1 MIKSVRRI
9 REKLNRMMNCVTLG
23 DERCTDMN
31 ECRNCEYNLS
41 PEEEKELMNSILEM
55 FGDQLNEST
64 VEWIKTYNTSGTRGS
79 DLFFKLYNEMN
90 VLTSHVQIEDMAF
103 NEISKL
109 VVCLESKLDSSC
121 NYECDDCSYR
131 TWTLYGS
138 GDDKVENYTRII
150 RMIWAAMYII
160 GEKDAEI
167 DKYIDCLRKRSIMS
181 ECGVVECGQR
191 SSSTDNE
198 YLVEYLSDV
207 RDKLKEIIDEDTEK
221 DGYKIEDIEYDF
233 PEKLDQIP
241 SYAELRGL
249 KKGETDME
257 KKNEEIAED
266 VLKMD
271 LPFKQEEET
280 KKEVEKRDDTLE
292 MFNRLCGA
300 NPTGPY
306 PTYSPGPVYP
316 YNAGPV
322 PYFNPGIGPTPIP
335 PYVNPASVPGFAK
348 PDPENIRA
356 LEEIRYHVKK
366 LMKKTINQNGKHGIK
381 TGIMMEIL
389 GKETELLDYIDKLIE
404 KTEEFNKKNGN

>member
-9 REKLNRMMNCVTLG
+9 RKQLNKMMNCVTLG
-23 DERCTDMN
+23 DERCADLS

-55 FGDQLNEST
+55 FGNRLNEST

-90 VLTSHVQIEDMAF
+90 VLTSHVQNEDMAF
-103 NEISKL
+103 NEINKL
-109 VVCLESKLDSSC
+109 VLCLESKLDSRC

-131 TWTLYGS
+131 TWTVYGS
-138 GDDKVENYTRII
+138 GEDKVENYTRII
-150 RMIWAAMYII
+150 RRIRDAMFII
-160 GEKDAEI
+160 GDKKDTEI

-181 ECGVVECGQR
+181 ECGVVECGQC

-271 LPFKQEEET
+271 LPFKQEEAKGGDEDPR
-280 KKEVEKRDDTLE
+280 VCVQSCRPDL
-292 MFNRLCGA
+292 G
-300 NPTGPY
+300 NPFGN
-306 PTYSPGPVYP
+306 PVGTYP

-322 PYFNPGIGPTPIP
+322 PYFNPGPGPATPLYSSEMVP
-335 PYVNPASVPGFAK
+335 PYLK
-348 PDPENIRA
+348 PENVKIKDLRS
-356 LEEIRYHVKK
+356 IRYQV
-366 LMKKTINQNGKHGIK
+366 
-381 TGIMMEIL
+381 
-389 GKETELLDYIDKLIE
+389 KETMKTTIDQNNIGTDLMMDIIQKEVELLDYINGIIE
-404 KTEEFNKKNGN
+404 QTEKEGN

>member
-41 PEEEKELMNSILEM
+41 PEEEKELMDSILEM
-55 FGDQLNEST
+55 FGDQLSDT
-64 VEWIKTYNTSGTRGS
+64 VVEWIKTYEGAGTRGS
-79 DLFFKLYNEMN
+79 YLFFKLYNEMN
-90 VLTSHVQIEDMAF
+90 VLTSHSQMEDMAF
-103 NEISKL
+103 NEINKL
-109 VVCLESKLDSSC
+109 VFCLESKLDSSC

-131 TWTLYGS
+131 AWTIYGS
-138 GDDKVENYTRII
+138 GEDKVENYTRII
-150 RMIWAAMYII
+150 RMIKDAMYII

-181 ECGVVECGQR
+181 ECGVVECGQC

-198 YLVEYLSDV
+198 YLVEYLSGV
-207 RDKLKEIIDEDTEK
+207 RDKLKEIIDEK
-221 DGYKIEDIEYDF
+221 DGYKIEDIAYDF
-233 PEKLDQIP
+233 PEKLDQLM

-249 KKGETDME
+249 KKGETTME

-306 PTYSPGPVYP
+306 PTYV
-316 YNAGPV
+316 
-322 PYFNPGIGPTPIP
+322 
-335 PYVNPASVPGFAK
+335 K
-348 PDPENIRA
+348 PDPGNIRA

-366 LMKKTINQNGKHGIK
+366 LMKKTIDQNGKYGIK
-381 TGIMMEIL
+381 TGIMRLIL
-389 GKETELLDYIDKLIE
+389 GKETELLNYIDKLIE